1 MTAGPTTPGVGYLV
15 DLSGLRAG
23 NGGVM
28 VGRQDGRVVFV
39 RGALPD
45 ERVRVRIDDD
55 RRSSYL
61 TATVVDVLD
70 ASPHRVPDRCPAAAA
85 GAGCCDLA
93 HADDTVATDIRA
105 TAVRDVLARI
115 GKLPDEVVAGL
126 ELQVLEPTSHYR
138 TRVRMPVDDAGV
150 AGNHVRAGSGVVTDT
165 PCAQPIPDL
174 VEAVGARSWTPGA
187 EVVAVLGDDGTVH
200 LAERAPDTGRA
211 GSSRARSQRARSRR
225 PRVTPRTVAGDAHV
239 VRRVRGRRWSV
250 PVSGFWQAHVHG
262 AEAYSA
268 LVAQMAEDAAPDA
281 TSAWDL
287 YGGAGVFAG
296 SLVDALPSLDH
307 VTVVESDAEAVA
319 AARETF
325 ADDGRIACYRG
336 PVGPALGSLPGP
348 DIVVTDP
355 PRSGLGA
362 DVVSGIAAA
371 RPRVVVHVGCDPAA
385 AARDLGLLT
394 QRGYE
399 VTRVVAV
406 DAFGLTHH
414 VEVVAALVSVD

>member
-1 MTAGPTTPGVGYLV
+1 MTAGSAAPGVGDFVELA
-15 DLSGLRAG
+15 DLRAG

-28 VGRQDGRVVFV
+28 VGRHDGRVVFV

-45 ERVRVRIDDD
+45 ERVRVRVVDD

-70 ASPHRVPDRCPAAAA
+70 ASPHRVPERCPAAVA

-93 HADDTVATDIRA
+93 HADDTVAADIKV

-126 ELQVLEPTSHYR
+126 EVQVLDPTAHYR
-138 TRVRMPVDDAGV
+138 TRVRMPVDAAGV
-150 AGNHVRAGSGVVTDT
+150 AGNHVRAGRDVVTGAG
-165 PCAQPIPDL
+165 CAQPVTDI
-174 VEAVGARSWTPGA
+174 VEAVGERSWTPGS
-187 EVVAVLGDDGTVH
+187 EVVAVRGDDGTVH
-200 LAERAPDTGRA
+200 LAERAPEARRA
-211 GSSRARSQRARSRR
+211 GSARARSQRSRSRQ
-225 PRVTPRTVAGDAHV
+225 PRVAPRAVAGGAHV
-239 VRRVRGRRWSV
+239 RRRVGDRAWSV
-250 PVSGFWQAHVHG
+250 PVAGFWQAHVHG
-262 AEAYSA
+262 ADAYSA
-268 LVAQMAEDAAPDA
+268 LVARTAHDHAPDA

-287 YGGAGVFAG
+287 YGGVGVFAG
-296 SLVDALPSLDH
+296 ALVDALPSLDH
-307 VTVVESDAEAVA
+307 VTVVESDADAVA

-325 ADDGRIACYRG
+325 ADDDRIACYRG

-348 DIVVTDP
+348 DVVVADP

-362 DVVSGIAAA
+362 EVVTGIVAA

-385 AARDLGLLT
+385 AARDLGLFA
-394 QRGYE
+394 QHGYE
-399 VTRVVAV
+399 VERVVAV